1 MSAGYTYND
10 LVKIL
15 GISRIAVGKRIYRL
29 GIKGTSDDR
38 DGRFKYFTAED
49 LEKLKKIPTRKTGTA
64 KKKQNPIYY
73 RFSVF
78 EPAHNAF
85 IVKKCSLTRKEAD
98 RLCEEYTM
106 KGFIARS
113 SPCRKKIKPGRKT

>member
-10 LVKIL
+10 LMEIL
-15 GISRIAVGKRIYRL
+15 GVSRTAIEKRVLRL
-29 GIKGTSDDR
+29 GIRGTR
-38 DGRFKYFTAED
+38 DGRLKYFTAEE
-49 LEKLKKIPTRKTGTA
+49 LEELKKPHKRKTGSA
-64 KKKQNPIYY
+64 KNKKNLIYY

-78 EPAHNAF
+78 EPAYNLF
-85 IVKKCSLTRKEAD
+85 IVKKCSLTRKEAE

-113 SPCRKKIKPGRKT
+113 SPCRKKLKPGRKT

>member
-1 MSAGYTYND
+1 MSAVYTYND
-10 LVKIL
+10 LVEIL
-15 GISRIAVGKRIYRL
+15 GVTRKAVAKRLYRL
-29 GIKGTSDDR
+29 GIKGTRDDL
-38 DGRFKYFTAED
+38 DSRFKYFTAED
-49 LEKLKKIPTRKTGTA
+49 LEELKKIHIRKTGTA

-78 EPAHNAF
+78 EPAYNAF

-113 SPCRKKIKPGRKT
+113 SPCRKKLKPGRKT

>member
-10 LVKIL
+10 LMEIL
-15 GISRIAVGKRIYRL
+15 GVSRTAIEKRARRL
-29 GIKGTSDDR
+29 GINGTANG
-38 DGRFKYFTAED
+38 GRKYFTTED
-49 LEKLKKIPTRKTGTA
+49 LEELKKIHTRKTGTA
-64 KKKQNPIYY
+64 RKRQKQIYY

-78 EPAHNAF
+78 EPAYNAF

-106 KGFIARS
+106 KGFIAKS
-113 SPCRKKIKPGRKT
+113 SPCRKKLKPGRKT

>member
-1 MSAGYTYND
+1 MSAGY
-10 LVKIL
+10 K
-15 GISRIAVGKRIYRL
+15 
-29 GIKGTSDDR
+29 
-38 DGRFKYFTAED
+38 
-49 LEKLKKIPTRKTGTA
+49 GTA

-78 EPAHNAF
+78 EPAYNAF

>member
-10 LVKIL
+10 LMEIL
-15 GISRIAVGKRIYRL
+15 GVSRTAIEKRARRL
-29 GIKGTSDDR
+29 GIKGTANG
-38 DGRFKYFTAED
+38 GRKYFTTED
-49 LEKLKKIPTRKTGTA
+49 LEELKKIHTRKTGTA
-64 KKKQNPIYY
+64 KKKQNQIYY

-78 EPAHNAF
+78 EPAYNAF

-113 SPCRKKIKPGRKT
+113 SPCRKKLKPGRKI

>member
-10 LVKIL
+10 LMEIL
-15 GISRIAVGKRIYRL
+15 GVSRTAIEKRVLRL
-29 GIKGTSDDR
+29 GIRGTA
-38 DGRFKYFTAED
+38 DGRRKYFTAED
-49 LEKLKKIPTRKTGTA
+49 LEELKKPHKRKTGTA
-64 KKKQNPIYY
+64 KKKQNQIYY

-78 EPAHNAF
+78 EPAYNVF

-106 KGFIARS
+106 WGFIARS
-113 SPCRKKIKPGRKT
+113 SPCRKKLKPGRKT

>member
-10 LVKIL
+10 LMEIL
-15 GISRIAVGKRIYRL
+15 GVSRTAIEKRARRL
-29 GIKGTSDDR
+29 GINGTANG
-38 DGRFKYFTAED
+38 GRKYFTAED
-49 LEKLKKIPTRKTGTA
+49 LEELKKIHTRKTGTA
-64 KKKQNPIYY
+64 KKKQNQIYY

-78 EPAHNAF
+78 EPAYNVF

-106 KGFIARS
+106 KGFIAKS
-113 SPCRKKIKPGRKT
+113 SPCRKKLKPGRKT